1 MNLIYSIIASS
12 LILISCSIQKYDLPV
27 DLNEVSGIEQISK
40 DLYVSINDSGDGPFL
55 YFLNSGGAIKHKMY
69 VSGANNIDWEDITYD
84 GKNVYVG
91 DIGNN
96 LNHRRDLIIYKIA
109 IDTNIKMAY
118 EGNDMGLRLKD
129 TAEAIKYTYSYPDQE
144 KFPPTKDQLNF
155 DSEALTFVD
164 GKILILSKC
173 RTKPYNG
180 ICKIYE
186 CEFVNEV
193 INIKLVQKI
202 KLKGSSW
209 LTGSVTGCDYSNG
222 ILYVLTYKRIY
233 VYQRINH
240 QFNLILKKNLGRL
253 QQWEGVC
260 LDSNNLIRIVAE
272 NSRLGKQK
280 MKTIK
285 LWE

>member
-96 LNHRRDLIIYKIA
+96 LNHRRDLIIYKIS

-118 EGNDMGLRLKD
+118 EGNDLGLRLKD
-129 TAEAIKYTYSYPDQE
+129 TAEAIKHIYSYPDQE

-186 CEFVNEV
+186 CEFVNEE

-233 VYQRINH
+233 VYQRIND